1 MYVLYY
7 LSLIISLFVSYIIA
21 NKTYLESLSISTVL
35 LPSPLLSSLS
45 LANKDVVVL
54 MIVGLLCFTFLEL
67 MLMNCALVTLSKYL
81 LRLQNG
87 ATEVGW
93 EKWREAISLYTVHF
107 RGLYLR
113 PIHTAWLVWRIVRN
127 CMINGR
133 NQLAVLKSDGN
144 SSSGYLGYFTGQTR

>member
-1 MYVLYY
+1 
-7 LSLIISLFVSYIIA
+7 
-21 NKTYLESLSISTVL
+21 
-35 LPSPLLSSLS
+35 
-45 LANKDVVVL
+45 
-54 MIVGLLCFTFLEL
+54 
-67 MLMNCALVTLSKYL
+67 MNCALRTVVTPLSEYL
-81 LRLQNG
+81 FRLQNG

-133 NQLAVLKSDGN
+133 NPQAVLKSDGN